1 MDKPHHP
8 CYTNVNPAAEAQR
21 YTSET
26 VYCRKVTL
34 TYDWLPPDR
43 EVKNWFQRVP
53 YRLERGNAEGSW
65 VVKYFE
71 FRAGIGPLPGVGFIG
86 DLWISW
92 DSRDPSVWFKVEE
105 RNWEKWGGCASS
117 VREVSLLF
125 FLLGDP

>member
-1 MDKPHHP
+1 M
-8 CYTNVNPAAEAQR
+8 
-21 YTSET
+21 
-26 VYCRKVTL
+26 
-34 TYDWLPPDR
+34 
-43 EVKNWFQRVP
+43 
-53 YRLERGNAEGSW
+53 
-65 VVKYFE
+65 VKYFE

-125 FLLGDP
+125 FLFPFFSVGRPLKKIIFPPLFVLCIPNSMRNVFFFFAEKKNHTADKCHSSISG